1 MANNGGRRTAR
12 RVATGIGVVAAGS
25 LIASAGT
32 GVANAE
38 PEQSREDV
46 QKKLDELNEEAGK
59 IVDEYNE
66 ANEDYKAA
74 KAKADELEEQVG
86 EEQDRYEELK
96 EEASQI
102 ASAVYQGGDL
112 DSKSFALTVEDP
124 EDLMDQAAD
133 VGKLSDNQKA
143 KLDEFSDSNER
154 LFKLKDEADSAL
166 EEAKGKKDE
175 AEDKKDE
182 VEKKISEQEDLLAEF
197 PEADASP
204 EGDSA
209 SGSDAANNGSGNAR
223 AALDFALSQV
233 GKPYIYGAAGP
244 DGYDCSGL
252 VMRSWENAGVSL
264 PRTTYGQAEAGTQVS
279 RDQLQP
285 GDILFFS
292 GLGHDGLYLG
302 NGQMVHAPRTG
313 KNVEVVPLAGY
324 WDGQFMYGVRV

>member
-12 RVATGIGVVAAGS
+12 RVATGLGVVAAGS

-32 GVANAE
+32 GVASAD

-46 QKKLDELNEEAGK
+46 QQKLDELNEEAGK
-59 IVDEYNE
+59 VVDEYNE

-74 KAKADELEEQVG
+74 KAKADELDEQVG
-86 EEQDRYEELK
+86 EEKERYEELK
-96 EEASQI
+96 KEASEI

-112 DSKSFALTVEDP
+112 GSNSYALTVEDP
-124 EDLMDQAAD
+124 GDLMDQAAD
-133 VGKLSDNQKA
+133 VGKLSENQKA

-166 EEAKGKKDE
+166 EEAKDEKDE
-175 AEDKKDE
+175 AEEKKEE
-182 VEKKISEQEDLLAEF
+182 VEEKISEQEDLLAEF
-197 PEADASP
+197 PEADAAP
-204 EGDSA
+204 EGD
-209 SGSDAANNGSGNAR
+209 GSTAANNGSGNAR
-223 AALDFALSQV
+223 AALDFALAQV
-233 GKPYIYGAAGP
+233 GKPYVYGAAGP
-244 DGYDCSGL
+244 DGFDCSGL
-252 VMRSWENAGVSL
+252 VMRSWGAAGVSL
-264 PRTTYGQAEAGTQVS
+264 PRATYGQAEAGS
-279 RDQLQP
+279 RVGRDALQP
-285 GDILFFS
+285 GDILMFS

>member
-12 RVATGIGVVAAGS
+12 RVATGLGVVAAGS

-32 GVANAE
+32 GVASAE

-66 ANEDYKAA
+66 ANEEYKAA
-74 KAKADELEEQVG
+74 KAKADELDEQVG
-86 EEQDRYEELK
+86 EEKDRYEELK

-166 EEAKGKKDE
+166 EEAKDKKGE

-182 VEKKISEQEDLLAEF
+182 VEEKISEQEDLLAEF
-197 PEADASP
+197 PEADAAP
-204 EGDSA
+204 DGGGA
-209 SGSDAANNGSGNAR
+209 TGSDAANNGSGNAR
-223 AALDFALSQV
+223 AALDFALAQV

-252 VMRSWENAGVSL
+252 VMRSWGAAGVSL
-264 PRTTYGQAEAGTQVS
+264 PRTTYGQAEAGARVS

-313 KNVEVVPLAGY
+313 KNIEVVPLAGY
-324 WDGQFMYGVRV
+324 WEGQFMYGVRV